1 MVVATVKATGFL
13 GLILLMLVLGLY
25 MLPTIIGA
33 SRKVAHVGVVF
44 AINLFLGWTVVG
56 WIVAFTMSLRMQP
69 THTDQLN
76 SQSPEDGTAQ
86 TAWVAAATSPAAPL
100 VVAPGTLAP
109 APPPPAAPSSDSG
122 PPIVVRLA
130 CHHLEETF
138 GDPATIVGQMVQCHT
153 CGPQLVESV
162 VGA

>member
-1 MVVATVKATGFL
+1 VAVTLKATGFL
-13 GLILLMLVLGLY
+13 GLLLLLFGLGLY

-33 SRKVAHVGVVF
+33 SRKVAYIGVVF
-44 AINLFLGWTVVG
+44 AINLLLGWTIVG
-56 WIVAFTMSLRMQP
+56 WIVALSMSLRMHP
-69 THTDQLN
+69 KHTDQMD
-76 SQSPEDGTAQ
+76 SQPPQDGTAQ
-86 TAWVAAATSPAAPL
+86 SAWVAAATSPSVPAP
-100 VVAPGTLAP
+100 VATGPLAP
-109 APPPPAAPSSDSG
+109 APPSAAAPSSDSV

-130 CHHLEETF
+130 CHHLEETN